1 MSRAKYSKFVDK
13 SIQAMLSAIELY
25 NKPNYTYREESFSI
39 LMVNAW
45 ELLLKA
51 KKLQDNKGNM
61 TSIYVIESKVTKDGK
76 PRKRY
81 KYKTTKS
88 GNFMTI
94 SVSNLVKE
102 INDASLKLQLETL
115 IEIRDNAIHFINSN
129 GYLDKTLVEIATATL
144 TSYSEIVKQWFNRNL
159 STYDLYLIPLS
170 LKMPSN
176 FTSAQL
182 STEPEQCKNLI
193 NYIGSQVAKTD
204 AESIHNITI
213 SVDIKLNRNNKGL
226 DVKFDKENGVP
237 IYQDSEEVFMK
248 KYPLDYG
255 QLIEKLRSKN
265 KDLKLNL
272 DFHSIRKNLCK
283 NPDLYKERFLDY
295 HKQTGMKKG
304 YYSSN
309 MVKKITEEYERRSE

>member
-1 MSRAKYSKFVDK
+1 MGRAKYSKFVDK

-51 KKLQDNKGNM
+51 KKLQDHKGNM

-88 GNFMTI
+88 GNFLTV
-94 SVSNLVKE
+94 SVSSLVKDLT
-102 INDASLKLQLETL
+102 DANLKLQLETL

-144 TSYSEIVKQWFNRNL
+144 ISYNEIVKEWFKRDL

-170 LKMPSN
+170 LKMPNS

-182 STEPEQCKNLI
+182 SREPEQCKNLI
-193 NYIGSQVAKTD
+193 NYIGRQVAKKD
-204 AESIHNITI
+204 ADSIHDITI
-213 SVDIKLNRNNKGL
+213 SVEIKLNRNNKGL
-226 DVKFDKENGVP
+226 DVKFDKESGTP

-248 KYPLDYG
+248 KYPLDYNE
-255 QLIEKLRSKN
+255 LIEKLKAKVPGLKQN
-265 KDLKLNL
+265 KEFHDLK
-272 DFHSIRKNLCK
+272 RKLCT
-283 NPDLYKERFLDY
+283 DTELYKERFLI
-295 HKQTGMKKG
+295 KK
-304 YYSSN
+304 
-309 MVKKITEEYERRSE
+309 

>member
-1 MSRAKYSKFVDK
+1 
-13 SIQAMLSAIELY
+13 
-25 NKPNYTYREESFSI
+25 
-39 LMVNAW
+39 
-45 ELLLKA
+45 
-51 KKLQDNKGNM
+51 
-61 TSIYVIESKVTKDGK
+61 
-76 PRKRY
+76 
-81 KYKTTKS
+81 
-88 GNFMTI
+88 
-94 SVSNLVKE
+94 
-102 INDASLKLQLETL
+102 LKLQLETL

-204 AESIHNITI
+204 AESIHDITI